1 MSTMVNESKKGCPTQ
16 DIAAYIDGELSPA
29 LEIELEMH
37 IAACG
42 SCFSEVN
49 GQKRFLR
56 ELESSLLYENDLELP
71 TNFTKV
77 VVANAE
83 SSVSGL
89 RRPSERY
96 YALIV
101 CLSLGLFVLI
111 AVGPDAGKVI
121 VGISHLADQFAAVA
135 GFFGH
140 LVYSL
145 FLGVVIVLRA
155 VASQGSVNS
164 LSLLALFS
172 LVILTLTAVSKKA
185 VRIRRV

>member
-1 MSTMVNESKKGCPTQ
+1 MVNESKKGCPNH

-37 IAACG
+37 FAACEP
-42 SCFSEVN
+42 CLFEVN
-49 GQKRFLR
+49 EQKRFLR
-56 ELESSLLYENDLELP
+56 ELESSLHYENDLELP
-71 TNFTKV
+71 SNFTKV

-89 RRPSERY
+89 RRPRERY

-101 CLSLGLFVLI
+101 TLTLGLFVLI
-111 AVGPDAGKVI
+111 AVGPEAGKVMAG
-121 VGISHLADQFAAVA
+121 VAHLADQVAAVA

-145 FLGVVIVLRA
+145 FLGVVIILRA
-155 VASQGSVNS
+155 LALQGSLDS
-164 LSLLALFS
+164 FSLLALLS
-172 LVILTLTAVSKKA
+172 IVILTLTAVSKKA
-185 VRIRRV
+185 ARIRRV

>member
-1 MSTMVNESKKGCPTQ
+1 MVNESNKQCLTQ

-37 IAACG
+37 IA
-42 SCFSEVN
+42 SCEPCLFEVN
-49 GQKRFLR
+49 EQKRFLR
-56 ELESSLLYENDLELP
+56 ELESSLHYENDLELP
-71 TNFTKV
+71 ANFTKV

-101 CLSLGLFVLI
+101 SLTLSLFVLI
-111 AVGPDAGKVI
+111 AVGPEAGKAIAGVA
-121 VGISHLADQFAAVA
+121 HLADQVGAVA

-140 LVYSL
+140 SVYSL
-145 FLGVVIVLRA
+145 FLGVVIILRA
-155 VASQGSVNS
+155 IASQGSVDS
-164 LSLLALFS
+164 MSLLALFS
-172 LVILTLTAVSKKA
+172 LVILTLTAVSRKA